1 MLKAPATLLVFLATL
16 TLAGFSVAGDGEAC
30 LECHEPQEDWV
41 GMSVEEMLAAAKDP
55 GNKRH
60 KDTMQLG
67 DEQLLAIIAELTATK
82 LPAGDV
88 Q

>member
-1 MLKAPATLLVFLATL
+1 MLKYPIAVFTLLVTL
-16 TLAGFSVAGDGEAC
+16 TLARFAVAGDSEAC

-60 KDTMQLG
+60 KDTRELG
-67 DEQLLAIIAELTATK
+67 DEELLAIIAELTA
-82 LPAGDV
+82 ANASAADA